1 MERGGRGR
9 HRGRAVVIPDDVV
22 EQVREQADIVAI
34 IGETVKLKRVGTGFR
49 GPCPFHQGTHAN
61 FAVSPR
67 GGYVCFVC
75 GEKGD
80 VFTFVQKRLGLDFV
94 DAVKYVGART
104 GVEVR
109 DVARPREGEKDPRER
124 FWEIN
129 AAAADFYRAML
140 RDDQRG
146 APAREYLARRQLT
159 DDVADRFGIGFAP
172 RERDV
177 LQTHLNT
184 LGYADEV
191 LIQAGLLV
199 VREDRPEPRPRFR
212 NRVMFPI
219 YDTQGRVIAFGGRV
233 LGEGEPKYLNS
244 AESPTF
250 SKGSTLYGLNW
261 ARHAIRKE
269 DRALLVEGYFDCVR
283 LHAAG
288 IESAVAPLGTALTDA
303 QAELIRKHTSTVFLL
318 YDSDQAGLKAT
329 FRAGDVLLAHGCK
342 VHVVTLPEG
351 EDPDT
356 YVSRHGREGMEAPL
370 AAAVDV
376 FERKLQILQRG
387 GWLSDLRRKRVA
399 LDRLLP
405 TIRAASDPIT
415 RGLYLARAAE
425 SINVSRDVLERELRQ
440 GGRPAPRPAAPAPTD
455 VASRTGERRRS
466 FSAEGLSAERELVRL
481 LLHRRQH
488 VEAVAEYLGA
498 DSFREPTLAQIFSLL
513 LESPDIGVEELAAS
527 LADES
532 IPVLNELSASDGGL
546 TLPARIIQDCVAVL
560 KQRPLS
566 EEIDR
571 IDRQLPLA
579 DEEEKTKLVRRKQ
592 QLTREITALGGR
604 RWKSVRGT
612 R

>member
-1 MERGGRGR
+1 M
-9 HRGRAVVIPDDVV
+9 IPDDVV
-22 EQVREQADIVAI
+22 EQVRDQADIVAI
-34 IGETVKLKRVGTGFR
+34 IGESVKLKRVGNSFR
-49 GPCPFHQGTHAN
+49 GPCPFHQGTHPN
-61 FAVSPR
+61 FSVSPR
-67 GGYVCFVC
+67 GGYTCFVC

-80 VFTFVQKRLGLDFV
+80 VFTFVQKRMGLDFV
-94 DAVKYVGART
+94 DAVKYVGEKA

-109 DVARPREGEKDPRER
+109 EVSRAREGEVDPRER

-129 AAAADFYRAML
+129 SAAAEFYRSQL
-140 RDDQRG
+140 WDESLG
-146 APAREYLARRQLT
+146 SEAREYLAKRAITKEL
-159 DDVADRFGIGFAP
+159 ADRFGMGFAP
-172 RERDV
+172 RDRG
-177 LQTHLNT
+177 LLKAHLNT
-184 LGYADEV
+184 LGYDDDV
-191 LIQAGLLV
+191 LIQSGLLV
-199 VREDRPEPRPRFR
+199 VREDLPEPRVRFR

-219 YDTQGRVIAFGGRV
+219 YDTHGRVIAFGGRV

-250 SKGSTLYGLNW
+250 NKGSTLYGLNW

-269 DRALLVEGYFDCVR
+269 ERVLLVEGYFDCVR

-288 IESAVAPLGTALTDA
+288 IESTVAPLGTALTEP
-303 QAELIRKHTSTVFLL
+303 QAELLRKYTSTVFLL

-329 FRAGDVLLAHGCK
+329 FRAGDVLLKHGAK
-342 VHVVTLPEG
+342 VHVVTFPEG

-356 YVSRHGREGMEAPL
+356 FVSRHGRERMEAQL
-370 AAAVDV
+370 GAAVDV

-387 GWLSDLRRKRVA
+387 GWLTDLRRKRVA

-425 SINVSRDVLERELRQ
+425 SVGVSQDVLERELKQ
-440 GGRPAPRPAAPAPTD
+440 GGRRADARREPDRPATAPEVPA
-455 VASRTGERRRS
+455 RTGERRRA
-466 FSAEGLSAERELVRL
+466 FSSEGLSAERELVRL

-488 VEAVAEYLGA
+488 VEGVAEYVGA

-513 LESPDIGVEELAAS
+513 LESPDIGVEELAAN
-527 LADES
+527 LDDES
-532 IPVLNELSASDGGL
+532 IPTLNDLSASDGGL
-546 TLPARIIQDCVAVL
+546 DVPARIIQDCVAVL

-566 EEIDR
+566 EEIDT

-579 DEEEKTKLVRRKQ
+579 DDAEKTKLMRRKQ
-592 QLTREITALGGR
+592 QLTREIKALGGR
-604 RWKSVRGT
+604 RWKSVRGS